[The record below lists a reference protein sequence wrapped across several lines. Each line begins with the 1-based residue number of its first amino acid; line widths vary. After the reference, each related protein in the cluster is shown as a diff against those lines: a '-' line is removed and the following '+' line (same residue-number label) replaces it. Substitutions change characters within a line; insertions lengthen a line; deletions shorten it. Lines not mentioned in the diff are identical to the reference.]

1 MGRYAFF
8 NTGLEY
14 KFKFALQSS
23 GDMLHFEGLSYN
35 GRDED
40 ELVHIWKKTDEIKI
54 KKILYN
60 YYGQEVDLTKFE
72 KNLSGTYDLKEHL
85 EETTDDYTYVLGYL
99 IYHQLQYVDELSV
112 NYEL

>member
-23 GDMLHFEGLSYN
+23 EDMLYFAGVSYN
-35 GRDED
+35 GRDEN
-40 ELVHIWKKTDEIKI
+40 ELVHIWNKTDLIKI
-54 KKILYN
+54 KEKLYD
-60 YYGQEVDLTKFE
+60 YYAEEVDLTKFE
-72 KNLSGTYDLKEHL
+72 KNLSGTYDLKYHL
-85 EETTDDYTYVLGYL
+85 EQITDNYTYVLGYL
-99 IYHQLQYVDELSV
+99 IYHQLHYVDELSV